1 MGKVLMM
8 SEDQLETHKIHI
20 ISVYDDM
27 AVDTVFRHNG
37 GIFWAKYFWSNGP
50 LVITDYITLFYCGLH
65 YGSQTE
71 VRGTQVKH

>member
-8 SEDQLETHKIHI
+8 SEDQLETHKINI

-37 GIFWAKYFWSNGP
+37 DFFESKVF
-50 LVITDYITLFYCGLH
+50 L
-65 YGSQTE
+65 
-71 VRGTQVKH
+71 K